1 MNEVTVKENSIC
13 RYQGRRHYF
22 VDERQVGL
30 TPSDVVRHCAHALI
44 AVIAVVRFKYHPLKR
59 EGFLSVREYVNL
71 IAYRWWS
78 VTSILHGDDQ

>member
-1 MNEVTVKENSIC
+1 MSLDI
-13 RYQGRRHYF
+13 Y
-22 VDERQVGL
+22 
-30 TPSDVVRHCAHALI
+30 VVYALI
-44 AVIAVVRFKYHPLKR
+44 VVIAVVRFKYRPLKR